1 MPKPSRTVRPFQI
14 SRSQLEILNRVAGE
28 DRLDAPA
35 CGDDPAVIEMW
46 RNGLLR
52 MNGGSGDSNSGDR
65 PAAMKVGFDGALS
78 MGADDVSGVLIVSA
92 QKGIFNAS

>member
-52 MNGGSGDSNSGDR
+52 MNGGSGYQVSRLGM
-65 PAAMKVGFDGALS
+65 AALRA
-78 MGADDVSGVLIVSA
+78 A
-92 QKGIFNAS
+92 ASTTAPQTPR